1 MDASLLKLLD
11 RDVLARVAAEAS
23 ASPRRRKNF
32 NFHDLSDAVQRFINV
47 LQPGTY
53 VRPHRHLRPEG
64 ESGFE
69 CFLVLQGA
77 IGFIVLDAGGNALRT
92 ETLRAGG
99 PTFGLELAE
108 GQFHTL
114 IALEPDSAMFEI
126 KEGPY
131 IPASD
136 KDFLPQFPAEGTDA
150 ARAQVRA
157 WEALF
162 QATDRPAEQ

>member
-1 MDASLLKLLD
+1 MNAPLLKLLD
-11 RDVLARVAAEAS
+11 RDTLARVAAEAS
-23 ASPRRRKNF
+23 DSPRLRKNC
-32 NFHDLSDAVQRFINV
+32 NFHALPEVVQRFINV

-64 ESGFE
+64 QNGFE
-69 CFLVLQGA
+69 CFFVLQGA
-77 IGFIVLDAGGNALRT
+77 IGFLVLDADGNVLRT

-131 IPASD
+131 VPASD
-136 KDFLPQFPAEGTDA
+136 KDFLPQFPAEGTEA
-150 ARAQVRA
+150 ACAQVAA
-157 WEALF
+157 WQALF
-162 QATDRPAEQ
+162 